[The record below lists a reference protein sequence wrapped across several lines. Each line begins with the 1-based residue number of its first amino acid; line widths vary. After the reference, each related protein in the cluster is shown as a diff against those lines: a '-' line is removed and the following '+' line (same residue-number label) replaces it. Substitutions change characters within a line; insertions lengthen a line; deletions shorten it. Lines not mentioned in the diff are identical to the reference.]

1 MSDVNG
7 FLDAIGKDVTETVV
21 PKIEGLANQIGTK
34 TLDTYGPRISAFAS
48 QLVKEIVDE
57 QSATIRDFVVG
68 AIQDLFQR
76 YHPEL
81 VGELQTT
88 IVRDGLQVTGQNIR
102 LDLKRRDTGVS
113 ISSLEIPVSV
123 VIKVPELAVSLQNT
137 TIKLDV
143 IK

>member
-113 ISSLEIPVSV
+113 ISSLEIPVSLV
-123 VIKVPELAVSLQNT
+123 FKVPELAVSLQNT

>member
-21 PKIEGLANQIGTK
+21 PKIEGLASQIGAK
-34 TLDTYGPRISAFAS
+34 TFDTYGPRVSAFAS
-48 QLVKEIVDE
+48 QLVKEIIDE
-57 QSATIRDFVVG
+57 QSDAIRGFVVG

-81 VGELQTT
+81 VGELHTS
-88 IVRDGLQVTGQNIR
+88 IVRDGLQLTGQSIR
-102 LDLKRRDTGVS
+102 LDLKRRDTGAA
-113 ISSLEIPVSV
+113 ISSLDIPVSL

-143 IK
+143 V